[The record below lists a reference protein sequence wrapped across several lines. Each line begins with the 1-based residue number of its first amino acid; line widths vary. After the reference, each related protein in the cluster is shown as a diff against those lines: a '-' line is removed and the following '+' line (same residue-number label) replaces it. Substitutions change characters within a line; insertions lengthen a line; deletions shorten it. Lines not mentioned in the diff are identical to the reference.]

1 MEQSSPVK
9 KEIKSINK
17 PPNFNSELLFFKNEI
32 LGDLKQLENRILKKM
47 EQKGDSSE
55 KKIVQIE
62 TNIEALS
69 QKLFSMSNFYSENVT
84 MKDKLDNLFQ
94 ACKKME
100 ETLYTHEYKLSSIA
114 KDLVTAIN
122 KYDRLIEKSIIYPG
136 LIGSNNSKFNTFHNF
151 IDFVMQN
158 ISQLILF
165 KEKTMGMDLK
175 QYKNKLESTIEGF
188 KKQTEEIITNNKTY
202 TSKLIKNLDNKF
214 KNDFELF
221 NQRLFNLKIKNTEHV
236 IGIEKLSKNLIN
248 ELTNITDMKSNIE
261 KSYQTSTDVLRWHYI
276 YAENRMNEVMKNYD
290 EINIKIHLIIEALK
304 GMKEGSIPKL
314 PEIIKEFGNLEEVKK
329 EHNKKIKAESFLKK
343 YIVGEMN
350 MEQISQLAKK
360 NTNKVSFSEKTVI
373 KGNIFDDKIK
383 SNDHNR
389 KKNISRMNTRSFV
402 KNDFMNDFIR
412 DLQSSEIKTN
422 NINIYSS
429 QNLNFSN
436 QLNNFGRKLSNNIN
450 FNNQNINNSEL
461 KDKRKSFKKMG
472 TTFFSAKKMNIL
484 KNNSLFDENIY
495 LDEDTHK
502 KGSLWSKVSKD
513 ILNGMKMGNIIKE
526 SANEYNNE
534 FNKTE
539 KENSEEDKNQK
550 EPKFKK
556 INEKIKKQSQMK
568 ENYNKTKKESE
579 SSDKNINNKSEEKK
593 EKNTELND
601 NGKSPGVDKEETK
614 SNLENQTILSTVS
627 DHNILTLKKEEQNE
641 ENLKNKKEE
650 KGVQKE
656 EEELD
661 DIKKILKNNS
671 NPNNL
676 ANNDIKSAIN
686 IKEKRIKF
694 KDQVQEKEINK
705 VFDDKE
711 NDINFGKT
719 NLKSFIPNEDLKN
732 VKNFE
737 FPTEKTFD
745 GINKASQKNFI
756 FELKN
761 KTLEMKDDKGLD
773 IVPMNSSSKAQLHKL
788 LNGEKSAYNSFKI
801 INKDEDVKNPKITK
815 LEYEDKKTRNNR
827 NTNIPSTKSQTN
839 KDFKSASS
847 TNFFSNKNNIFKNDF
862 KFGNLGND
870 MENDF
875 ESLLNNYGDNTE
887 INNLYPLYEDN
898 LYDNNIYKNSKVH
911 IVNMPSL
918 PQSHRL
924 NNDKQYSEDALKII
938 SALRKIRYE
947 NNNRI
952 NSNIKRV
959 NRSNEN
965 SRDRQIMRKL
975 KIDTNNNKFIRT
987 FEGFNM

>member
-1 MEQSSPVK
+1 MEQSSPIK

-158 ISQLILF
+158 ISQLVLF

-248 ELTNITDMKSNIE
+248 ELNNITDMRNNIE

-495 LDEDTHK
+495 LDEDR
-502 KGSLWSKVSKD
+502 SKVSKD
-513 ILNGMKMGNIIKE
+513 ILNGMKMTNIIKE

-539 KENSEEDKNQK
+539 KDNSEEDKNQK

-556 INEKIKKQSQMK
+556 INEKIKKQSQTK

-593 EKNTELND
+593 EKNTEL
-601 NGKSPGVDKEETK
+601 K
-614 SNLENQTILSTVS
+614 
-627 DHNILTLKKEEQNE
+627 
-641 ENLKNKKEE
+641 
-650 KGVQKE
+650 
-656 EEELD
+656 
-661 DIKKILKNNS
+661 
-671 NPNNL
+671 
-676 ANNDIKSAIN
+676 
-686 IKEKRIKF
+686 
-694 KDQVQEKEINK
+694 
-705 VFDDKE
+705 
-711 NDINFGKT
+711 
-719 NLKSFIPNEDLKN
+719 
-732 VKNFE
+732 
-737 FPTEKTFD
+737 
-745 GINKASQKNFI
+745 
-756 FELKN
+756 
-761 KTLEMKDDKGLD
+761 
-773 IVPMNSSSKAQLHKL
+773 
-788 LNGEKSAYNSFKI
+788 
-801 INKDEDVKNPKITK
+801 
-815 LEYEDKKTRNNR
+815 
-827 NTNIPSTKSQTN
+827 
-839 KDFKSASS
+839 
-847 TNFFSNKNNIFKNDF
+847 
-862 KFGNLGND
+862 
-870 MENDF
+870 
-875 ESLLNNYGDNTE
+875 
-887 INNLYPLYEDN
+887 
-898 LYDNNIYKNSKVH
+898 
-911 IVNMPSL
+911 
-918 PQSHRL
+918 
-924 NNDKQYSEDALKII
+924 
-938 SALRKIRYE
+938 
-947 NNNRI
+947 
-952 NSNIKRV
+952 
-959 NRSNEN
+959 
-965 SRDRQIMRKL
+965 
-975 KIDTNNNKFIRT
+975 
-987 FEGFNM
+987 

>member
-55 KKIVQIE
+55 KKIVEIE

-100 ETLYTHEYKLSSIA
+100 ETLYTHEYKLSEIA

-136 LIGSNNSKFNTFHNF
+136 LIGSSNSKFNTFHNF

-158 ISQLILF
+158 ISQLVLF

-248 ELTNITDMKSNIE
+248 ELNNITDMRKNIE

-276 YAENRMNEVMKNYD
+276 YAENGMNEVMKNYD

-450 FNNQNINNSEL
+450 FSNQNINNSEL

-556 INEKIKKQSQMK
+556 INEKIKKQSQTK

-579 SSDKNINNKSEEKK
+579 SSDKNINENNTAENKENKK
-593 EKNTELND
+593 ELND
-601 NGKSPGVDKEETK
+601 NNKSSEVNKEETK
-614 SNLENQTILSTVS
+614 SNLENHTILSTVS
-627 DHNILTLKKEEQNE
+627 EHNILTPRKEEQNE

-650 KGVQKE
+650 KCVQKE
-656 EEELD
+656 
-661 DIKKILKNNS
+661 
-671 NPNNL
+671 
-676 ANNDIKSAIN
+676 
-686 IKEKRIKF
+686 
-694 KDQVQEKEINK
+694 
-705 VFDDKE
+705 
-711 NDINFGKT
+711 
-719 NLKSFIPNEDLKN
+719 
-732 VKNFE
+732 
-737 FPTEKTFD
+737 
-745 GINKASQKNFI
+745 
-756 FELKN
+756 
-761 KTLEMKDDKGLD
+761 
-773 IVPMNSSSKAQLHKL
+773 
-788 LNGEKSAYNSFKI
+788 
-801 INKDEDVKNPKITK
+801 
-815 LEYEDKKTRNNR
+815 
-827 NTNIPSTKSQTN
+827 
-839 KDFKSASS
+839 
-847 TNFFSNKNNIFKNDF
+847 
-862 KFGNLGND
+862 
-870 MENDF
+870 
-875 ESLLNNYGDNTE
+875 
-887 INNLYPLYEDN
+887 
-898 LYDNNIYKNSKVH
+898 
-911 IVNMPSL
+911 
-918 PQSHRL
+918 
-924 NNDKQYSEDALKII
+924 
-938 SALRKIRYE
+938 
-947 NNNRI
+947 
-952 NSNIKRV
+952 
-959 NRSNEN
+959 
-965 SRDRQIMRKL
+965 
-975 KIDTNNNKFIRT
+975 
-987 FEGFNM
+987 

>member
-175 QYKNKLESTIEGF
+175 QYKNKLEATIEGF

-248 ELTNITDMKSNIE
+248 ELTNITDMRSNIE

-450 FNNQNINNSEL
+450 FNNQNINNL
-461 KDKRKSFKKMG
+461 
-472 TTFFSAKKMNIL
+472 
-484 KNNSLFDENIY
+484 
-495 LDEDTHK
+495 
-502 KGSLWSKVSKD
+502 
-513 ILNGMKMGNIIKE
+513 
-526 SANEYNNE
+526 
-534 FNKTE
+534 
-539 KENSEEDKNQK
+539 Q
-550 EPKFKK
+550 
-556 INEKIKKQSQMK
+556 
-568 ENYNKTKKESE
+568 
-579 SSDKNINNKSEEKK
+579 
-593 EKNTELND
+593 
-601 NGKSPGVDKEETK
+601 
-614 SNLENQTILSTVS
+614 
-627 DHNILTLKKEEQNE
+627 
-641 ENLKNKKEE
+641 
-650 KGVQKE
+650 
-656 EEELD
+656 
-661 DIKKILKNNS
+661 
-671 NPNNL
+671 
-676 ANNDIKSAIN
+676 
-686 IKEKRIKF
+686 
-694 KDQVQEKEINK
+694 
-705 VFDDKE
+705 
-711 NDINFGKT
+711 
-719 NLKSFIPNEDLKN
+719 
-732 VKNFE
+732 
-737 FPTEKTFD
+737 
-745 GINKASQKNFI
+745 
-756 FELKN
+756 
-761 KTLEMKDDKGLD
+761 
-773 IVPMNSSSKAQLHKL
+773 
-788 LNGEKSAYNSFKI
+788 KI
-801 INKDEDVKNPKITK
+801 II
-815 LEYEDKKTRNNR
+815 
-827 NTNIPSTKSQTN
+827 
-839 KDFKSASS
+839 
-847 TNFFSNKNNIFKNDF
+847 ND
-862 KFGNLGND
+862 
-870 MENDF
+870 
-875 ESLLNNYGDNTE
+875 
-887 INNLYPLYEDN
+887 
-898 LYDNNIYKNSKVH
+898 
-911 IVNMPSL
+911 
-918 PQSHRL
+918 
-924 NNDKQYSEDALKII
+924 
-938 SALRKIRYE
+938 
-947 NNNRI
+947 
-952 NSNIKRV
+952 
-959 NRSNEN
+959 
-965 SRDRQIMRKL
+965 
-975 KIDTNNNKFIRT
+975 
-987 FEGFNM
+987 